1 MQRQPNRQPQ
11 ESRKSANPP
20 RTDLW
25 DIFNVAEG
33 QFSPVYV
40 GVQHGLKEADK
51 IGSLPGQPQGYV
63 TVDQKA
69 GRAFFH
75 YFVESPQD
83 SSTKPLVLWLNGGPG
98 CSSFGYR
105 AMEELGPFRVNSGR
119 MTLFRNDYAWNNG
132 NYKNYVNFSNFF
144 HRTGTRDLLGVTSDS
159 WVLIFK
165 HNVDKRTAED
175 SYKFLIN
182 WLERFPQYKS
192 RDFFNTNPGISSLL
206 ERAMLIGNAWID
218 DSTGELGI
226 HDYAWTHGM
235 NSDET
240 SAGIHKYCD
249 FSSGNSSSACDKYQ
263 SQAREELGNIDI
275 YNIYASLCKTIS
287 EATKS
292 LPKSSVDDFDPCS
305 DNYVETYLNLPEVQ
319 AALRVI
325 PTEWSACGYIYFWT
339 TLCLNGTLKYALQ
352 QGLPGANFITLKIWM
367 DGQPNNHS
375 THDKAADS
383 KGDKFMDIQVK
394 PFTPEIFHVKY
405 ATRSGDTDGRVPVTS
420 SRCPINYTLKLPLQT
435 PWRPW
440 YPNGQVGG
448 YVAAY
453 KGLTFITIRGAG
465 HINRS
470 DHLPSSHLFFRGSF
484 HLPPN

>member
-1 MQRQPNRQPQ
+1 MKLSLLTRLLLLSSNLLAFLIISCNGNQIDNLKKFFK
-11 ESRKSANPP
+11 SRKSANPP
-20 RTDLW
+20 RTDFTT
-25 DIFNVAEG
+25 IFNVAEG

-51 IGSLPGQPQGYV
+51 IGSLPGQPQ
-63 TVDQKA
+63 A
-69 GRAFFH
+69 GRALFH

-119 MTLFRNDYAWNNG
+119 MTLFRNDYAWNNV
-132 NYKNYVNFSNFF
+132 VNVIFLESPAIVGFSYSN
-144 HRTGTRDLLGVTSDS
+144 TTSDYE
-159 WVLIFK
+159 
-165 HNVDKRTAED
+165 NEGDKRTAED

-182 WLERFPQYKS
+182 
-192 RDFFNTNPGISSLL
+192 RDFFIIGESYAGHYVPQLASTIISNNKVTNQTKINLKGI
-206 ERAMLIGNAWID
+206 AVIGNAWID

-240 SAGIHKYCD
+240 NAGIHKYCD
-249 FSSGNSSSACDKYQ
+249 FSSGNSSSTCDKYQ

-325 PTEWSACGYIYFWT
+325 PTEWSACG
-339 TLCLNGTLKYALQ
+339 
-352 QGLPGANFITLKIWM
+352 
-367 DGQPNNHS
+367 S
-375 THDKAADS
+375 
-383 KGDKFMDIQVK
+383 
-394 PFTPEIFHVKY
+394 
-405 ATRSGDTDGRVPVTS
+405 DGRVPVTS
-420 SRCPINYTLKLPLQT
+420 SRYPINYTLILPLQT

-440 YPNGQVGG
+440 YSNGQSLQGPG
-448 YVAAY
+448 
-453 KGLTFITIRGAG
+453 
-465 HINRS
+465 RS
-470 DHLPSSHLFFRGSF
+470 FA
-484 HLPPN
+484 